1 MELYTPIK
9 HSNYFHIKV
18 TDNKRPLCLS
28 FFKVNLVQ
36 VHPLSHQQGFALIL
50 KISPNEYNY
59 KELEHIEESIID
71 KLVENNPKWF
81 KNDLSRE
88 KIEQLFKSSIHQNEL
103 CVYYSNLRTPET
115 KITDFAKWFNDRKY
129 SMPIPVK
136 CSIKCDGM
144 FIYPKKFNLR
154 WTLVGFNEF
163 EDNGQ
168 EIEIDLEERLSIE
181 NYWKTKYEQKIELLN
196 MEIKEHNLIIE
207 EKEKMKDQLENYF
220 HKIKQIENLNEWDSE
235 IERFRSI
242 IVQIGRE

>member
-1 MELYTPIK
+1 
-9 HSNYFHIKV
+9 
-18 TDNKRPLCLS
+18 
-28 FFKVNLVQ
+28 
-36 VHPLSHQQGFALIL
+36 
-50 KISPNEYNY
+50 
-59 KELEHIEESIID
+59 
-71 KLVENNPKWF
+71 VENNPKWF